1 MLEQA
6 RMAPGFMFK
15 SPVLQG
21 PSSRKA
27 PTKALGLLRGL
38 KKNLKLIK

>member
-1 MLEQA
+1 MLEQG
-6 RMAPGFMFK
+6 RFAPGFMFK
-15 SPVLQG
+15 NPVLPG
-21 PSSRKA
+21 PTKKA